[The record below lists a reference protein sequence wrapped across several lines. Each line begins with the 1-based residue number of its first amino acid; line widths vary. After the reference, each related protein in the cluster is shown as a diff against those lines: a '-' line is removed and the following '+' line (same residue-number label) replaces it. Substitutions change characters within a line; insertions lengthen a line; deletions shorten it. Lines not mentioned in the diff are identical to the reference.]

1 MYSEKHWIQMPRSG
15 MRRLAC
21 RKSEV
26 CKRTT
31 CPSSMLF
38 SALVRPFAGGSSVK
52 SIYWPARMLS
62 ISPFLSPGRP
72 GAITTGLPADSTEDG
87 IGPWIAGVVDG
98 PRPRLAKA
106 DALGSIPKLVPA
118 REKAFTSW
126 AQLPVA
132 MHAIYSYC

>member
-38 SALVRPFAGGSSVK
+38 SALLQPFAGGSSV
-52 SIYWPARMLS
+52 YWPARMLS
-62 ISPFLSPGRP
+62 ISPFLSPG
-72 GAITTGLPADSTEDG
+72 AITTGLDAADSTYR
-87 IGPWIAGVVDG
+87 PVDS
-98 PRPRLAKA
+98 RCCAKPRLAKA

-118 REKAFTSW
+118 KEKAFTLW
-126 AQLPVA
+126 AQLPVCTLYI
-132 MHAIYSYC
+132 AIAKSTQ